1 MCFLSHFAFHFCIP
15 KIEMLNLVFL
25 IAAIAITVFLVENEI
40 FYNLRTDVDTV
51 IDELM
56 RTEKLITPS
65 KVDQVCY

>member
-1 MCFLSHFAFHFCIP
+1 
-15 KIEMLNLVFL
+15 MLNLVFL

-40 FYNLRTDVDTV
+40 FYNLRPDVDTV